1 VAFHFGDLLGRGQP
15 ALLGID
21 IGAAAIRLVELGRAG
36 SRLRV
41 EHYAM
46 ERLPPEAL
54 RDGTVLQFDQVA
66 DALRRALKH
75 SGTRTRCAAFALP
88 HGAVITKTLTVPD
101 DLSPHDLETQVEIEA
116 SQSLPFALDEISLDF
131 GILGPAENTPHTI
144 QILLAAARKEKIE
157 ERLALAEA
165 AGIRPVAM
173 DIESHAARFA
183 LARCMAEEGERVQR
197 HVALFQVGPEV
208 SSLSVLD
215 GATLLYE
222 REQAFGAQKL
232 EHDLALV
239 PASAPL
245 PPTLQAALVA
255 FAESAAQELT
265 RALQLFFTSTSHT
278 SIDHVYLAAN
288 GPIALALL
296 DMVAKR
302 GLPPVSLADC
312 FHGMARSSLP
322 AQQHIDASGCL
333 VACGLA
339 LRRFA

>member
-1 VAFHFGDLLGRGQP
+1 MAFHFGDLLGRRRP

-21 IGAAAIRLVELGRAG
+21 IGPAAIRIVELGRAG
-36 SRLRV
+36 SGLRV
-41 EHYAM
+41 DHYAM
-46 ERLPPEAL
+46 EQLPPDAI
-54 RDGTVLQFDQVA
+54 RDGTVLQFDQVV
-66 DALRRALKH
+66 DALRRAIKH
-75 SGTRTRCAAFALP
+75 SGTRTRCAALALP

-101 DLSPHDLETQVEIEA
+101 DLSADELEAQVEIEA
-116 SQSLPFALDEISLDF
+116 SQTLPFAVDEISLDF
-131 GILGPAENTPHTI
+131 GILGPAENTPHAI

-183 LARCMAEEGERVQR
+183 LMRCITEGSERLQR
-197 HVALFQVGPEV
+197 RLALFQVGSEV
-208 SSLSVLD
+208 SSLSVLRGD
-215 GATLLYE
+215 TLLYE

-232 EHDLALV
+232 EQDLARV
-239 PASAPL
+239 PAGAPL
-245 PPTLQAALVA
+245 PINLQTALAA

-278 SIDHVYLAAN
+278 SIDHVYLAAS
-288 GPIALALL
+288 GPITPALL
-296 DMVAKR
+296 NTVSER
-302 GLPPVSLADC
+302 GRFPVSLADC
-312 FHGMARSSLP
+312 FHAMADSSSFIQP
-322 AQQHIDASGCL
+322 YIDAPAYL